1 MLVMAI
7 DGVLRDPG
15 TREVIPSGRTLYRA
29 LTSIHGLALVSD
41 DSAQRDGMWLASHGF
56 TEHAFVAE
64 GGSPR
69 PDQLTRLRTRGSIDF
84 LVEADPDRAAAVV
97 AAGTPV
103 MFFAVPSYRSP
114 ADLPGAKRLPT
125 SWDVLQAEVERQ
137 RETKN
142 NDTRIGEVL

>member
-41 DSAQRDGMWLASHGF
+41 DSAQRDDRWLASHGF

-84 LVEADPDRAAAVV
+84 LVEADPERAAQVV

-103 MFFAVPSYRSP
+103 LFFAVPSYRSP
-114 ADLPGAKRLPT
+114 EDLPGAKRIPT
-125 SWDVLQAEVERQ
+125 AWGVLQAEVERQ
-137 RETKN
+137 RETKST
-142 NDTRIGEVL
+142 DPRIGEVL